1 MKPTQK
7 YNIGDL
13 IPSGI
18 NKVMIEDSNYIYHLE
33 RQYNLNNPCY
43 ARVVGVELKQKK
55 QFDSKKVKG
64 NNEDYD

>member
-1 MKPTQK
+1 
-7 YNIGDL
+7 
-13 IPSGI
+13 
-18 NKVMIEDSNYIYHLE
+18 MIEDSNYIYHLE